1 MIPFTRM
8 GWPPVRV
15 VGFPIINVKRQC
27 EKNNT
32 LESVYNS
39 LTVDI
44 IRSGENARV
53 SENIQLSA

>member
-8 GWPPVRV
+8 GWPPVLV
-15 VGFPIINVKRQC
+15 IGFSNINIKWQC